1 MTKPTKSKR
10 GGARAGAGRKPKPVA
25 GPTHVAGEPLSGAE
39 RGPASDPII
48 PAGLSPEERR
58 KFLDGLADE
67 TLATIMATGTSE
79 SARVAAARETKDRI
93 LGKPKPG
100 TAAQSDKL
108 DVLEQPDPW
117 GSLLDVV
124 QQPARKN

>member
-1 MTKPTKSKR
+1 VTKSNSIGR
-10 GGARAGAGRKPKPVA
+10 GGARAGSGRKPKQVA
-25 GPTHVAGEPLSGAE
+25 GPTCPAPDRCEEPRA
-39 RGPASDPII
+39 ADTAAPII
-48 PAGLSPEERR
+48 PANLSLEARN

-79 SARVAAARETKDRI
+79 SARVAAARDTKDRI
-93 LGKPKPG
+93 LGKPRPG
-100 TAAQSDKL
+100 VAPNPDQL
-108 DVLEQPDPW
+108 DQIDQPDPW